1 MVIVDS
7 LQGGPSGVKF
17 ARAIQSPSPA
27 QHTPRCGRQMN
38 VGRTASLVRFCLGT
52 AIALPF
58 VLVSWAVVAMSSE
71 AVAFRVS
78 RFVARAMAWV
88 AGWRLS
94 VVGVERLPSRG
105 EPMILVSNHASFV
118 DIPAMIALLPLDFV
132 FVAKKEVLR
141 WPFVATFARK
151 LRHPTVDR
159 QNAQRSVGELRR
171 IAEVV
176 RRGTPVLFF
185 PEGTFTA
192 TPGLRQFRLGAFKLA
207 IEQGVPIGPLALRG
221 TRAAMRKGES
231 LPHPAAIDLWI
242 GEPIVSGAEGDAAA
256 LRDRVVET
264 IAAHCG
270 EPRLDTVTPEPV
282 GG

>member
-1 MVIVDS
+1 
-7 LQGGPSGVKF
+7 
-17 ARAIQSPSPA
+17 
-27 QHTPRCGRQMN
+27 MN
-38 VGRTASLVRFCLGT
+38 VGRAASLVRFCLGT
-52 AIALPF
+52 AIAMPF

-71 AVAFRVS
+71 EVAFRVS
-78 RFVARAMAWV
+78 RFVARTMAWV

-94 VVGVERLPSRG
+94 VVGVERLPSRAG
-105 EPMILVSNHASFV
+105 PMILVSNHASFV

-141 WPFVATFARK
+141 WPFIATFARK

-159 QNAQRSVGELRR
+159 QNAQRSVAELRR

-185 PEGTFTA
+185 SEGTFTA

-207 IEQGVPIGPLALRG
+207 VEQGVPIVPLALRG
-221 TRAAMRKGES
+221 TRVAMRKGES

-242 GEPIVSGAEGDAAA
+242 GEPIISNAEGDVAA

-270 EPRLDTVTPEPV
+270 ESPW
-282 GG
+282 